1 MGGFRVPIRVLIN
14 GASGRM
20 GKTTVI
26 AIQHDNAFKLAG
38 ETHSS
43 DDLKKVIKANNAT
56 VVVDFTNASVVFENS
71 KKIIEA
77 GAHPVI
83 GTSGLLPE
91 QIKELQQMCN
101 KTQLGGIIAPN
112 FCISALLMMRFSA
125 EAAQYFPEVE
135 IVETHHEKKLDAPS
149 STAIKTAEMI
159 ACARKT
165 NPSHKE
171 IHETLSNSRG
181 ACKEQIPIHALRL
194 PGFLAKQEVIFG
206 HLGGNLTISHE
217 TIDRTAFMP
226 GVILACKKVIA
237 LKKLIY
243 GLETLL
249 V

>member
-1 MGGFRVPIRVLIN
+1 MPIRVLVN

-20 GKTTVI
+20 GKTTVA
-26 AIQHDNAFKLAG
+26 AISHDSAFELVK
-38 ETHSS
+38 ETRNT
-43 DDLKKVIKANNAT
+43 DLVEAIKKNNTA

-83 GTSGLLPE
+83 GTSGLVPD
-91 QIKELQQMCN
+91 QIKKLQQMCDE
-101 KTQLGGIIAPN
+101 KQLGGIIAPN
-112 FCISALLMMRFSA
+112 FCIAALLMMRFSA
-125 EAAQYFPEVE
+125 QAAHYFSEVE

-159 ACARKT
+159 AQERKK
-165 NPSHKE
+165 NPLHKK
-171 IHETLSNSRG
+171 IHETLPNSRG
-181 ACKEQIPIHALRL
+181 ASKDQIPIHALRL
-194 PGFLAKQEVIFG
+194 PGFLAKQDVIFG
-206 HLGGNLTISHE
+206 HLGGNLTLSHE
-217 TIDRTAFMP
+217 TIDRNAFMP
-226 GVILACKKVIA
+226 GVILACKKVID